1 MDIGS
6 MPEVLVNILLPVKME
21 MYMSLVP
28 TIDYTGR
35 TKTTYMD
42 HGNTQAVFVDKS
54 QWVKVTDFGVLPML
68 VAFTLNWD
76 GEVDGTEF
84 QVGHTGSHL
93 MPMDK
98 LSLLLEA

>member
-1 MDIGS
+1 
-6 MPEVLVNILLPVKME
+6 V
-21 MYMSLVP
+21 
-28 TIDYTGR
+28 
-35 TKTTYMD
+35 
-42 HGNTQAVFVDKS
+42 VFVDKS
-54 QWVKVTDFGVLPML
+54 LWVKVTDFGVLPML

-98 LSLLLEA
+98 LSPLPEATTQFL